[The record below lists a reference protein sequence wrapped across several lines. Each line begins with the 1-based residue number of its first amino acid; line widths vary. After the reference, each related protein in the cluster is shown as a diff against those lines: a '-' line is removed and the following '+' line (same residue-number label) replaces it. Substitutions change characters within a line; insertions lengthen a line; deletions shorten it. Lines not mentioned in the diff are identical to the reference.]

1 MNDPKELQNNKLK
14 PTTKQ
19 NLKSNKVFKEA
30 TNGQKSLSKAKKGK
44 IVEQLDEESDE
55 EMIGND
61 SVDSNDEMYYSLN
74 VSNKS
79 NDSDDNDVNESE
91 DDEEE
96 DEGEDSGD
104 EEEDDN
110 DREEMDDDDIIEAI
124 NRKVSR
130 PKKKVKIDDEDDDNS
145 DEDDANSD
153 EDDDNSDE
161 GSSDDSSDDEED
173 ESSSSS
179 SSSEEEDEGTASDDR
194 SAKKI
199 SITFMHIVVSFYFN
213 RTRIWDRTLGRAD
226 GRRPKDR
233 GSDLTTRPLQHG
245 LESRQGRRR
254 PRGLELVQA
263 G

>member
-96 DEGEDSGD
+96 EDEGEDSGD

-124 NRKVSR
+124 NKKASR
-130 PKKKVKIDDEDDDNS
+130 PKKKVKIDDEDDD
-145 DEDDANSD
+145 NSD

-179 SSSEEEDEGTASDDR
+179 SSSEEEEEEGTASDDL

-213 RTRIWDRTLGRAD
+213 RTRIWDRTLGRVD

-245 LESRQGRRR
+245 LESRQGRWR